1 MVYHQ
6 TSLQALLFTLV
17 HQGPSKST
25 SQAQCAGYTIKR
37 HFRHLCLHQY
47 IKVHQSQQVRHQSQQ
62 VRHSVQGIPSNVTSG
77 TCVYIS
83 TSRSIKVNK
92 SGIVAGYTIKRHFRH
107 LCLHQYIKVHQS
119 QKVRH
124 SVQGIPSNV
133 TSGTCVYIS
142 TSRSIKVNKSGIV
155 CRVYHQTS
163 LQALVFTLV
172 HRGPSKSTSQA
183 QCAGY
188 TIKRHFRHLCLHQ
201 YIKVHQSQQV
211 RHSVQGIPSNVT
223 SGTSVYISTSRS
235 INKSGIVCRVYHQ
248 TSLQVFTLVHQG
260 PSKSTSQAQ
269 CAGYTIKRHF
279 RYLCLHQYIK
289 VHQSQQVRHSVQGI
303 PSNVTS
309 GTCVY
314 ISTSKSIKVN
324 KSGIVCRVYHQ
335 TSLQALVF
343 TLVHQGP
350 SKSTSQAQCAG
361 YTIKRHFRHL
371 FTLVHRGP
379 SKSTSQAQCA
389 GYTMKR
395 HFRHLCLHQYI
406 KVHQSQQ
413 VRHSVQGIPSNVISC
428 TCVYISTS
436 RSIKV
441 NKSGIVCRVYHQTSL
456 QALVFTLVHQGPSK
470 STSQAQCAGYTI
482 KRHFRHLCLHQY
494 IKVHQSQQVR
504 HSVQGIPSNVT
515 SGTFVYIST
524 SKSIK
529 VNKSGIVCRVYHQ
542 TSLQALVFTL
552 VHQGP
557 SKSTSQAQSA
567 GYTKRHFRHLCLH
580 QYIKVHQSQQVRHS
594 VQGIPSNVISGTCV
608 YISTSR
614 SIKVNKSGI
623 VCKVYHQTS
632 LQALVFTLVHQ
643 SPSKSTSQAQCA
655 GHTIKRHFRHLCLH
669 QYIKV
674 HQSQQV
680 RHSLQGYTIKRH
692 FRHLCLHQYIKVHQ
706 SQKVRHSVQGIP
718 SNVTSGTCIY
728 ISTSRSIK
736 VKKSGIMCR
745 VYHQTSLQA
754 LLFTL
759 VHRGP
764 SKSTSQA
771 QCAGYTIKRH
781 FRHLCLYQYIEI
793 HQSQQVRHSVQDIP
807 SNVTSGTSVYISTS
821 RSIKVNKS
829 GIVYRLYHQT
839 SLQALVFTLVYQGPS
854 KSTSQAQCEWYTIKR
869 HFRHFCL
876 HQYIKVHQSQQVR
889 HSVQAIPSNVT
900 SGTCVYISTSRSIK
914 VNKSGVVCRVYHQT
928 SLQALLFTIS
938 TSRSIKVN
946 QSGIVCRVCHQ
957 TSLQALVF
965 TLVHQ
970 GSKYIRHSV
979 QSIPSNVTSGTCVYI
994 SQGPS
999 VKKSGIVC
1007 RVYHQTSLQ
1016 ALLFSLVHQVPS
1028 KSTSQAQCAGY
1039 TIKRHFRHF
1048 CLHQYIKVH
1057 QSQQVRHSVKGIPSN
1072 VTSGTCVYI
1081 STSRSIKVN
1090 KSGIVCRVYHQT
1102 SLQALV
1108 FTLVHQSPSKSTS
1121 QAQCAGYTIKRH
1133 FRHLCLHQ
1141 YIKVHQSQQV
1151 RHSVK
1156 GIPSNVTSGTCVYI
1170 STSRSI
1176 KVKKVRHSV
1185 QGIPSNVT
1193 SGTCVYIST
1202 SRSIKVKKSGIV
1214 CKVYHQTSLQALVF
1228 TLVHQGPSKS
1238 TSQAQC
1244 AGYTIKRHFRHF
1256 CLHQYIKVHQSQ
1268 QVRHSVQ
1275 GIPSNVTSGT
1285 CVYIST
1291 SRSIKGNKSGIVC
1304 RVYHQTSLQALLFT
1318 LVHQGPSKSTSQAQ
1332 CTGYIIKR
1340 HFRHLCLHQYIKVHQ
1355 SQQVRH
1361 SVNGIPSNVTS
1372 GTCVYISTSRSIKVN
1387 KSGIVCRVYHQTS
1400 LQALLFTLVHQGPSK
1415 STSQAQ
1421 CVGYTIK
1428 RHFRHL
1434 CLHQYIKVHQ
1444 SQQVRHSVN
1453 GIPSNVTSGTSVYI
1467 STSRSIKV
1475 NKSGIVCRLYHQTSL
1490 QALVFTLVHQGPSKS
1505 TSQAQC
1511 AGYTIKRHFRHFC
1524 LHQYFKVHQSQQV
1537 RQSVEGMPSNV
1548 TSGTSVYI
1556 STSRS
1561 IKVKKSGIVCR
1572 VYHQTS
1578 LQALVFTLVHQGPS
1592 KSTSQAQC
1600 AEYTIKRHFRHLCL
1614 HQYFKVH
1621 QSQEVR
1627 HSVQGIP
1634 SNVTSGTSVFI
1645 STSRSIKVNKSGI
1658 VCRVYH
1664 QTSLQ
1669 ALLFT
1674 LVHQGPSKSTS
1685 QAQCKGYTIKRHF
1698 RHFCLHQYIKVH
1710 QSQKVRHSVQ
1720 GIPSNVISGTCV
1732 YISTSRS
1739 IKVNKSGIV
1748 CRVYHQTSL
1757 QALVFTLVHQ
1767 SPSKSTS
1774 QAQCAGYTIKRHFR
1788 HLC

>member
-1 MVYHQ
+1 M
-6 TSLQALLFTLV
+6 SLQALVFTLV
-17 HQGPSKST
+17 HQGPSKSK
-25 SQAQCAGYTIKR
+25 SQAQCGR
-37 HFRHLCLHQY
+37 
-47 IKVHQSQQVRHQSQQ
+47 
-62 VRHSVQGIPSNVTSG
+62 
-77 TCVYIS
+77 
-83 TSRSIKVNK
+83 
-92 SGIVAGYTIKRHFRH
+92 
-107 LCLHQYIKVHQS
+107 
-119 QKVRH
+119 
-124 SVQGIPSNV
+124 
-133 TSGTCVYIS
+133 
-142 TSRSIKVNKSGIV
+142 
-155 CRVYHQTS
+155 
-163 LQALVFTLV
+163 
-172 HRGPSKSTSQA
+172 
-183 QCAGY
+183 Y

-235 INKSGIVCRVYHQ
+235 I
-248 TSLQVFTLVHQG
+248 
-260 PSKSTSQAQ
+260 
-269 CAGYTIKRHF
+269 
-279 RYLCLHQYIK
+279 
-289 VHQSQQVRHSVQGI
+289 
-303 PSNVTS
+303 
-309 GTCVY
+309 
-314 ISTSKSIKVN
+314 KVN
-324 KSGIVCRVYHQ
+324 KSGIVC
-335 TSLQALVF
+335 
-343 TLVHQGP
+343 
-350 SKSTSQAQCAG
+350 
-361 YTIKRHFRHL
+361 
-371 FTLVHRGP
+371 
-379 SKSTSQAQCA
+379 
-389 GYTMKR
+389 
-395 HFRHLCLHQYI
+395 
-406 KVHQSQQ
+406 
-413 VRHSVQGIPSNVISC
+413 
-428 TCVYISTS
+428 
-436 RSIKV
+436 
-441 NKSGIVCRVYHQTSL
+441 
-456 QALVFTLVHQGPSK
+456 
-470 STSQAQCAGYTI
+470 
-482 KRHFRHLCLHQY
+482 
-494 IKVHQSQQVR
+494 
-504 HSVQGIPSNVT
+504 
-515 SGTFVYIST
+515 
-524 SKSIK
+524 
-529 VNKSGIVCRVYHQ
+529 
-542 TSLQALVFTL
+542 
-552 VHQGP
+552 
-557 SKSTSQAQSA
+557 
-567 GYTKRHFRHLCLH
+567 
-580 QYIKVHQSQQVRHS
+580 
-594 VQGIPSNVISGTCV
+594 
-608 YISTSR
+608 
-614 SIKVNKSGI
+614 
-623 VCKVYHQTS
+623 
-632 LQALVFTLVHQ
+632 
-643 SPSKSTSQAQCA
+643 
-655 GHTIKRHFRHLCLH
+655 
-669 QYIKV
+669 
-674 HQSQQV
+674 
-680 RHSLQGYTIKRH
+680 
-692 FRHLCLHQYIKVHQ
+692 
-706 SQKVRHSVQGIP
+706 
-718 SNVTSGTCIY
+718 
-728 ISTSRSIK
+728 
-736 VKKSGIMCR
+736 
-745 VYHQTSLQA
+745 
-754 LLFTL
+754 
-759 VHRGP
+759 
-764 SKSTSQA
+764 
-771 QCAGYTIKRH
+771 
-781 FRHLCLYQYIEI
+781 
-793 HQSQQVRHSVQDIP
+793 
-807 SNVTSGTSVYISTS
+807 
-821 RSIKVNKS
+821 
-829 GIVYRLYHQT
+829 RLYHQT
-839 SLQALVFTLVYQGPS
+839 SLQALVFTLVHQGPS

-928 SLQALLFTIS
+928 SLQALLFT
-938 TSRSIKVN
+938 
-946 QSGIVCRVCHQ
+946 
-957 TSLQALVF
+957 LVF
-965 TLVHQ
+965 Q
-970 GSKYIRHSV
+970 G
-979 QSIPSNVTSGTCVYI
+979 
-994 SQGPS
+994 
-999 VKKSGIVC
+999 
-1007 RVYHQTSLQ
+1007 
-1016 ALLFSLVHQVPS
+1016 PS
-1028 KSTSQAQCAGY
+1028 KSTSQAECGGY
-1039 TIKRHFRHF
+1039 AIKRHFRHF

-1057 QSQQVRHSVKGIPSN
+1057 QSQEVRHSVQGIPSN

-1090 KSGIVCRVYHQT
+1090 KSGIVCRVYHQTSLQALVFTLVLQGPSKSRSQAQCKGYTIKRHFRHFCFHQYIKVHQSQQVRHSVQGIPSNVTSGTSVYISTSRSIKVKKSGIVCRVYHQTSFQALVFTLVHQGPSKSTSQAQCAGYHQT

-1176 KVKKVRHSV
+1176 KVKKS
-1185 QGIPSNVT
+1185 GIVCRVYHQMSLQAL
-1193 SGTCVYIST
+1193 VYIST
-1202 SRSIKVKKSGIV
+1202 SRSIKVNKSGIV
-1214 CKVYHQTSLQALVF
+1214 QGIPSNV
-1228 TLVHQGPSKS
+1228 TL
-1238 TSQAQC
+1238 
-1244 AGYTIKRHFRHF
+1244 GYTIKRHFRHF

-1275 GIPSNVTSGT
+1275 AMSSNVTSGT
-1285 CVYIST
+1285 CVYISI
-1291 SRSIKGNKSGIVC
+1291 SRSITVNKSGIVCRVYHQTSLQHLCLHQYIKVNKSGVVCRVYHQTSLQALQAQCVYISTLEHQGPSKSTSQAGQCQAGLHQYQGPSNVTSGTSGTCVYISTSKSIKVNKSGIVC
-1304 RVYHQTSLQALLFT
+1304 RVYHQTSLQALVFT

-1332 CTGYIIKR
+1332 CKGYTIKR
-1340 HFRHLCLHQYIKVHQ
+1340 HFRHLCLHQYKVKKSRSIKVNLCL
-1355 SQQVRH
+1355 QVRH
-1361 SVNGIPSNVTS
+1361 SVHSVEGIPSNVTS

-1627 HSVQGIP
+1627 HSVKGIP

>member
-47 IKVHQSQQVRHQSQQ
+47 IE
-62 VRHSVQGIPSNVTSG
+62 
-77 TCVYIS
+77 
-83 TSRSIKVNK
+83 
-92 SGIVAGYTIKRHFRH
+92 
-107 LCLHQYIKVHQS
+107 
-119 QKVRH
+119 
-124 SVQGIPSNV
+124 
-133 TSGTCVYIS
+133 
-142 TSRSIKVNKSGIV
+142 
-155 CRVYHQTS
+155 
-163 LQALVFTLV
+163 
-172 HRGPSKSTSQA
+172 
-183 QCAGY
+183 
-188 TIKRHFRHLCLHQ
+188 
-201 YIKVHQSQQV
+201 VHQSQQV

-235 INKSGIVCRVYHQ
+235 IKVNKSGIVYRLCHQ
-248 TSLQVFTLVHQG
+248 TSLQALVFTLVYQG
-260 PSKSTSQAQ
+260 PLQSTSQAQ

-279 RYLCLHQYIK
+279 K
-289 VHQSQQVRHSVQGI
+289 
-303 PSNVTS
+303 
-309 GTCVY
+309 
-314 ISTSKSIKVN
+314 
-324 KSGIVCRVYHQ
+324 
-335 TSLQALVF
+335 
-343 TLVHQGP
+343 
-350 SKSTSQAQCAG
+350 
-361 YTIKRHFRHL
+361 
-371 FTLVHRGP
+371 
-379 SKSTSQAQCA
+379 
-389 GYTMKR
+389 
-395 HFRHLCLHQYI
+395 
-406 KVHQSQQ
+406 
-413 VRHSVQGIPSNVISC
+413 
-428 TCVYISTS
+428 
-436 RSIKV
+436 
-441 NKSGIVCRVYHQTSL
+441 
-456 QALVFTLVHQGPSK
+456 
-470 STSQAQCAGYTI
+470 
-482 KRHFRHLCLHQY
+482 HLCLHQY

-515 SGTFVYIST
+515 
-524 SKSIK
+524 
-529 VNKSGIVCRVYHQ
+529 
-542 TSLQALVFTL
+542 L
-552 VHQGP
+552 
-557 SKSTSQAQSA
+557 
-567 GYTKRHFRHLCLH
+567 
-580 QYIKVHQSQQVRHS
+580 
-594 VQGIPSNVISGTCV
+594 GTCV
-608 YISTSR
+608 QISTSR
-614 SIKVNKSGI
+614 SIKV
-623 VCKVYHQTS
+623 
-632 LQALVFTLVHQ
+632 
-643 SPSKSTSQAQCA
+643 
-655 GHTIKRHFRHLCLH
+655 
-669 QYIKV
+669 
-674 HQSQQV
+674 
-680 RHSLQGYTIKRH
+680 
-692 FRHLCLHQYIKVHQ
+692 
-706 SQKVRHSVQGIP
+706 
-718 SNVTSGTCIY
+718 
-728 ISTSRSIK
+728 
-736 VKKSGIMCR
+736 
-745 VYHQTSLQA
+745 
-754 LLFTL
+754 
-759 VHRGP
+759 
-764 SKSTSQA
+764 
-771 QCAGYTIKRH
+771 
-781 FRHLCLYQYIEI
+781 
-793 HQSQQVRHSVQDIP
+793 
-807 SNVTSGTSVYISTS
+807 
-821 RSIKVNKS
+821 
-829 GIVYRLYHQT
+829 
-839 SLQALVFTLVYQGPS
+839 
-854 KSTSQAQCEWYTIKR
+854 
-869 HFRHFCL
+869 
-876 HQYIKVHQSQQVR
+876 
-889 HSVQAIPSNVT
+889 
-900 SGTCVYISTSRSIK
+900 
-914 VNKSGVVCRVYHQT
+914 
-928 SLQALLFTIS
+928 
-938 TSRSIKVN
+938 
-946 QSGIVCRVCHQ
+946 
-957 TSLQALVF
+957 
-965 TLVHQ
+965 
-970 GSKYIRHSV
+970 
-979 QSIPSNVTSGTCVYI
+979 
-994 SQGPS
+994 
-999 VKKSGIVC
+999 
-1007 RVYHQTSLQ
+1007 
-1016 ALLFSLVHQVPS
+1016 
-1028 KSTSQAQCAGY
+1028 
-1039 TIKRHFRHF
+1039 
-1048 CLHQYIKVH
+1048 
-1057 QSQQVRHSVKGIPSN
+1057 
-1072 VTSGTCVYI
+1072 
-1081 STSRSIKVN
+1081 
-1090 KSGIVCRVYHQT
+1090 
-1102 SLQALV
+1102 
-1108 FTLVHQSPSKSTS
+1108 
-1121 QAQCAGYTIKRH
+1121 
-1133 FRHLCLHQ
+1133 
-1141 YIKVHQSQQV
+1141 
-1151 RHSVK
+1151 
-1156 GIPSNVTSGTCVYI
+1156 
-1170 STSRSI
+1170 
-1176 KVKKVRHSV
+1176 
-1185 QGIPSNVT
+1185 
-1193 SGTCVYIST
+1193 
-1202 SRSIKVKKSGIV
+1202 
-1214 CKVYHQTSLQALVF
+1214 
-1228 TLVHQGPSKS
+1228 
-1238 TSQAQC
+1238 
-1244 AGYTIKRHFRHF
+1244 
-1256 CLHQYIKVHQSQ
+1256 
-1268 QVRHSVQ
+1268 
-1275 GIPSNVTSGT
+1275 
-1285 CVYIST
+1285 
-1291 SRSIKGNKSGIVC
+1291 NKSGIVC

-1332 CTGYIIKR
+1332 CTGYVIKR

-1355 SQQVRH
+1355 SQQVRD

-1400 LQALLFTLVHQGPSK
+1400 LQALLCTLVHQGPSK

>member
-1 MVYHQ
+1 M
-6 TSLQALLFTLV
+6 S
-17 HQGPSKST
+17 
-25 SQAQCAGYTIKR
+25 
-37 HFRHLCLHQY
+37 
-47 IKVHQSQQVRHQSQQ
+47 
-62 VRHSVQGIPSNVTSG
+62 SNVTSG

-83 TSRSIKVNK
+83 ISRSIKVNK
-92 SGIVAGYTIKRHFRH
+92 SGIVCRVY
-107 LCLHQYIKVHQS
+107 HQTSLQALVFTLVHQS
-119 QKVRH
+119 QQVRR

-133 TSGTCVYIS
+133 TLGTCVYIS

-163 LQALVFTLV
+163 LQALLFTLVHQGPSKSTSQAQCAGYVIKRHFRHLCLHQYIKVHQSQQVRHSVNGIPSNVTSGTSVYISTSRSIKVNKSGIVCRLYHQTSLQALVFTLV
-172 HRGPSKSTSQA
+172 HQSPSKSTSQAQCAGYTKRHFRHLCLHQYIEVHQSQQVRHSVQGIPSNVTSGTCVYISTSKSIKVNKSGIVERVYHQTSLQALVFTLVHQGPSKSKSQAQCAGYTIKCHFRHLYLHQYIKVHQSQQVRHSVQGIPSNVTSGTSVYISTSRSIKVNKSGIVCRVYHETSLQALVFTLVHQGPSKSTSQAQCAGYTIKRHFKHLCLHQYIKVHKSQQVRYSVQGIPSNVTSDTCVYISTSRSIKVNKSGIVCRVYHQTSLQVLVFTLVHQGPSKSTSQA

-223 SGTSVYISTSRS
+223 SGTCIYISTSR
-235 INKSGIVCRVYHQ
+235 
-248 TSLQVFTLVHQG
+248 
-260 PSKSTSQAQ
+260 
-269 CAGYTIKRHF
+269 
-279 RYLCLHQYIK
+279 
-289 VHQSQQVRHSVQGI
+289 
-303 PSNVTS
+303 
-309 GTCVY
+309 
-314 ISTSKSIKVN
+314 SIKVN

-335 TSLQALVF
+335 TSLQALV
-343 TLVHQGP
+343 
-350 SKSTSQAQCAG
+350 
-361 YTIKRHFRHL
+361 

-515 SGTFVYIST
+515 SGTCVYIST

-594 VQGIPSNVISGTCV
+594 VQGIPSNV
-608 YISTSR
+608 
-614 SIKVNKSGI
+614 
-623 VCKVYHQTS
+623 
-632 LQALVFTLVHQ
+632 
-643 SPSKSTSQAQCA
+643 
-655 GHTIKRHFRHLCLH
+655 
-669 QYIKV
+669 
-674 HQSQQV
+674 
-680 RHSLQGYTIKRH
+680 
-692 FRHLCLHQYIKVHQ
+692 
-706 SQKVRHSVQGIP
+706 
-718 SNVTSGTCIY
+718 
-728 ISTSRSIK
+728 
-736 VKKSGIMCR
+736 
-745 VYHQTSLQA
+745 
-754 LLFTL
+754 
-759 VHRGP
+759 
-764 SKSTSQA
+764 
-771 QCAGYTIKRH
+771 
-781 FRHLCLYQYIEI
+781 
-793 HQSQQVRHSVQDIP
+793 
-807 SNVTSGTSVYISTS
+807 
-821 RSIKVNKS
+821 
-829 GIVYRLYHQT
+829 
-839 SLQALVFTLVYQGPS
+839 
-854 KSTSQAQCEWYTIKR
+854 
-869 HFRHFCL
+869 
-876 HQYIKVHQSQQVR
+876 
-889 HSVQAIPSNVT
+889 T
-900 SGTCVYISTSRSIK
+900 SGTCVYI
-914 VNKSGVVCRVYHQT
+914 N
-928 SLQALLFTIS
+928 
-938 TSRSIKVN
+938 
-946 QSGIVCRVCHQ
+946 
-957 TSLQALVF
+957 
-965 TLVHQ
+965 
-970 GSKYIRHSV
+970 
-979 QSIPSNVTSGTCVYI
+979 
-994 SQGPS
+994 
-999 VKKSGIVC
+999 
-1007 RVYHQTSLQ
+1007 
-1016 ALLFSLVHQVPS
+1016 
-1028 KSTSQAQCAGY
+1028 
-1039 TIKRHFRHF
+1039 
-1048 CLHQYIKVH
+1048 
-1057 QSQQVRHSVKGIPSN
+1057 
-1072 VTSGTCVYI
+1072 
-1081 STSRSIKVN
+1081 TSRSIKVN

-1151 RHSVK
+1151 RHSL
-1156 GIPSNVTSGTCVYI
+1156 
-1170 STSRSI
+1170 
-1176 KVKKVRHSV
+1176 

-1214 CKVYHQTSLQALVF
+1214 CRVYHQMSLQALVF

-1256 CLHQYIKVHQSQ
+1256 CLHQYIEVHQSQ

-1291 SRSIKGNKSGIVC
+1291 SRSIKVNKSGIVC
-1304 RVYHQTSLQALLFT
+1304 RIYHQTSLQALLFT

-1332 CTGYIIKR
+1332 CT
-1340 HFRHLCLHQYIKVHQ
+1340 
-1355 SQQVRH
+1355 
-1361 SVNGIPSNVTS
+1361 
-1372 GTCVYISTSRSIKVN
+1372 
-1387 KSGIVCRVYHQTS
+1387 
-1400 LQALLFTLVHQGPSK
+1400 
-1415 STSQAQ
+1415 
-1421 CVGYTIK
+1421 GYTIK

-1505 TSQAQC
+1505 TSQEQC

-1524 LHQYFKVHQSQQV
+1524 LHQYFKVHQSQLV
-1537 RQSVEGMPSNV
+1537 RHSVQGMPSNV
-1548 TSGTSVYI
+1548 T
-1556 STSRS
+1556 
-1561 IKVKKSGIVCR
+1561 
-1572 VYHQTS
+1572 
-1578 LQALVFTLVHQGPS
+1578 
-1592 KSTSQAQC
+1592 
-1600 AEYTIKRHFRHLCL
+1600 
-1614 HQYFKVH
+1614 
-1621 QSQEVR
+1621 
-1627 HSVQGIP
+1627 
-1634 SNVTSGTSVFI
+1634 
-1645 STSRSIKVNKSGI
+1645 
-1658 VCRVYH
+1658 
-1664 QTSLQ
+1664 
-1669 ALLFT
+1669 
-1674 LVHQGPSKSTS
+1674 
-1685 QAQCKGYTIKRHF
+1685 
-1698 RHFCLHQYIKVH
+1698 
-1710 QSQKVRHSVQ
+1710 
-1720 GIPSNVISGTCV
+1720 SGTCV

-1757 QALVFTLVHQ
+1757 QALVFTLVVQ
-1767 SPSKSTS
+1767 GPSKSTS

-1788 HLC
+1788 HFCFHQYIKFHQSQQVRHSVQGIPSNVTSGTSVYISTSRSIKVNKSGIV

>member
-1 MVYHQ
+1 M
-6 TSLQALLFTLV
+6 S
-17 HQGPSKST
+17 
-25 SQAQCAGYTIKR
+25 
-37 HFRHLCLHQY
+37 
-47 IKVHQSQQVRHQSQQ
+47 
-62 VRHSVQGIPSNVTSG
+62 SNVTSG
-77 TCVYIS
+77 TSVYIS
-83 TSRSIKVNK
+83 ISRSIKVNK
-92 SGIVAGYTIKRHFRH
+92 SGIVCRVY
-107 LCLHQYIKVHQS
+107 HQTSLQALVFTLVHQS
-119 QKVRH
+119 QQVRR

-133 TSGTCVYIS
+133 TLGTCVYIS

-163 LQALVFTLV
+163 LQALLFTLV
-172 HRGPSKSTSQA
+172 HQGPSKSTSQA
-183 QCAGY
+183 QCTGYVIKRHFRHLCLHQYIKVHQSQQVRHRVNGIPSNVISGTCVYISTSRSITVNKSGIVCRVYHQTSLQALLFTLVNQGPSKSTSQAQCVGY

-223 SGTSVYISTSRS
+223 SGT
-235 INKSGIVCRVYHQ
+235 
-248 TSLQVFTLVHQG
+248 
-260 PSKSTSQAQ
+260 
-269 CAGYTIKRHF
+269 
-279 RYLCLHQYIK
+279 
-289 VHQSQQVRHSVQGI
+289 
-303 PSNVTS
+303 
-309 GTCVY
+309 CVY
-314 ISTSKSIKVN
+314 ISI
-324 KSGIVCRVYHQ
+324 
-335 TSLQALVF
+335 
-343 TLVHQGP
+343 
-350 SKSTSQAQCAG
+350 
-361 YTIKRHFRHL
+361 
-371 FTLVHRGP
+371 
-379 SKSTSQAQCA
+379 
-389 GYTMKR
+389 
-395 HFRHLCLHQYI
+395 
-406 KVHQSQQ
+406 
-413 VRHSVQGIPSNVISC
+413 
-428 TCVYISTS
+428 S

-456 QALVFTLVHQGPSK
+456 QALVFTLVHQSQQVRRSVQGISSNVTSGTSVYISTSRSIKVNKSGIVCRVYHQTSLQALLFTLVHQGPSKSTSQAQCEGYTIKRHFRHLCLHQYIKVHQNQQVRHSVQGIPSNVTSGTCVYISTSRSIKVNKSGVVCRVYHQTSLQELLFTLVLQGPSK

-515 SGTFVYIST
+515 SGT
-524 SKSIK
+524 
-529 VNKSGIVCRVYHQ
+529 
-542 TSLQALVFTL
+542 
-552 VHQGP
+552 
-557 SKSTSQAQSA
+557 
-567 GYTKRHFRHLCLH
+567 
-580 QYIKVHQSQQVRHS
+580 
-594 VQGIPSNVISGTCV
+594 CV

-623 VCKVYHQTS
+623 VWKVYHLRS

-643 SPSKSTSQAQCA
+643 
-655 GHTIKRHFRHLCLH
+655 
-669 QYIKV
+669 
-674 HQSQQV
+674 
-680 RHSLQGYTIKRH
+680 
-692 FRHLCLHQYIKVHQ
+692 
-706 SQKVRHSVQGIP
+706 
-718 SNVTSGTCIY
+718 
-728 ISTSRSIK
+728 
-736 VKKSGIMCR
+736 
-745 VYHQTSLQA
+745 
-754 LLFTL
+754 
-759 VHRGP
+759 GP

-781 FRHLCLYQYIEI
+781 FRHLCLHQYIEV
-793 HQSQQVRHSVQDIP
+793 HQSQQVRHSVQGIP

-839 SLQALVFTLVYQGPS
+839 SLQALVFTLVHQGPS

-869 HFRHFCL
+869 HFRHL
-876 HQYIKVHQSQQVR
+876 
-889 HSVQAIPSNVT
+889 
-900 SGTCVYISTSRSIK
+900 
-914 VNKSGVVCRVYHQT
+914 
-928 SLQALLFTIS
+928 
-938 TSRSIKVN
+938 
-946 QSGIVCRVCHQ
+946 
-957 TSLQALVF
+957 
-965 TLVHQ
+965 
-970 GSKYIRHSV
+970 
-979 QSIPSNVTSGTCVYI
+979 
-994 SQGPS
+994 
-999 VKKSGIVC
+999 
-1007 RVYHQTSLQ
+1007 
-1016 ALLFSLVHQVPS
+1016 
-1028 KSTSQAQCAGY
+1028 
-1039 TIKRHFRHF
+1039 
-1048 CLHQYIKVH
+1048 
-1057 QSQQVRHSVKGIPSN
+1057 
-1072 VTSGTCVYI
+1072 
-1081 STSRSIKVN
+1081 
-1090 KSGIVCRVYHQT
+1090 
-1102 SLQALV
+1102 
-1108 FTLVHQSPSKSTS
+1108 
-1121 QAQCAGYTIKRH
+1121 
-1133 FRHLCLHQ
+1133 
-1141 YIKVHQSQQV
+1141 
-1151 RHSVK
+1151 
-1156 GIPSNVTSGTCVYI
+1156 
-1170 STSRSI
+1170 
-1176 KVKKVRHSV
+1176 
-1185 QGIPSNVT
+1185 
-1193 SGTCVYIST
+1193 
-1202 SRSIKVKKSGIV
+1202 
-1214 CKVYHQTSLQALVF
+1214 
-1228 TLVHQGPSKS
+1228 
-1238 TSQAQC
+1238 
-1244 AGYTIKRHFRHF
+1244 

-1285 CVYIST
+1285 S
-1291 SRSIKGNKSGIVC
+1291 
-1304 RVYHQTSLQALLFT
+1304 
-1318 LVHQGPSKSTSQAQ
+1318 
-1332 CTGYIIKR
+1332 
-1340 HFRHLCLHQYIKVHQ
+1340 
-1355 SQQVRH
+1355 
-1361 SVNGIPSNVTS
+1361 
-1372 GTCVYISTSRSIKVN
+1372 VYISTSRSIKVN

-1400 LQALLFTLVHQGPSK
+1400 HQALLFTLVHQGPSK

-1453 GIPSNVTSGTSVYI
+1453 GIPSNVTSGTCVYI

-1537 RQSVEGMPSNV
+1537 RHSVQGMPSNV
-1548 TSGTSVYI
+1548 TSGTCVYI

-1621 QSQEVR
+1621 QSQQVR

-1710 QSQKVRHSVQ
+1710 QSQQVRHSVQ

-1788 HLC
+1788 HLCLHQYIKVHQSQKVRNSVQGIPSNVTSGTCVYISTSRSIKVNKSGIVCRVYHQTSLQALLFTLVHQGPSKSTSQAQCAGYTIKRHFRHLCLHQYIEVHQSQQVRHSVQGIPSNVTSGTSVYISTSRSIKVNKSGIVYRLCHQTSLQALVFTLVHQGPSKSISQAQCEWYTIKRHFRHLCLHQYIKVHQSQQVRHSVQGIPSNVTSGTCVYISTSRSIKVNKSGIVCRVYHQTSLQALLFTLVHQGPSKSTSQAQCAGYTIKRHIRHFCLHQYIKVHQSQQVRHSVQAIPSNVTSGTCVYISTSRSIKVNKSGIV